1 MPTNKPSLKGK
12 LPTELRVM
20 ERLALVEQFLAKLK
34 VDFEAASFRRNRLV
48 NDGIADGLDLVS
60 EAVDMLAEESYE
72 DADRICRVAW
82 IRAHFARGVFDA
94 EMTEHFLGEGIFL
107 ELDDGSAIDWRTFAS
122 EELAELQEEI
132 VLLRKEIKERSAK
145 RGKK

>member
-1 MPTNKPSLKGK
+1 MPTNKPSLKN
-12 LPTELRVM
+12 ELRVM

-34 VDFEAASFRRNRLV
+34 LDFEAAGFRRNRLV
-48 NDGIADGLDLVS
+48 NDGITDGFELVDN
-60 EAVDMLAEESYE
+60 AVEMLADESLV

-82 IRAHFARGVFDA
+82 IRAHFARGILDA
-94 EMTEHFLGEGIFL
+94 ELTEHYLGEGVFL
-107 ELDDGSAIDWRTFAS
+107 ELDDGGTTDWRTFAS

-132 VLLRKEIKERSAK
+132 VHLRKEIKERSTR

>member
-12 LPTELRVM
+12 LPTELKVM

-34 VDFEAASFRRNRLV
+34 VDFEAAGFRRNRLV
-48 NDGIADGLDLVS
+48 NDGIADGLNLVS
-60 EAVDMLAEESYE
+60 NAVELLAEECYE

-82 IRAHFARGVFDA
+82 IRAHFARAIFDA
-94 EMTEHFLGEGIFL
+94 ETTEHFLGEGVFL
-107 ELDDGSAIDWRTFAS
+107 ELDDGGTTDWRTFAS

-132 VLLRKEIKERSAK
+132 VNLRKEIKDRSAK